1 MGSNKSVT
9 ENKDRANRLVV
20 RGLSVNFNGFVAV
33 DMVDLTVE
41 PGETRVIIGPNGAG
55 KTTLLD
61 LITGKTKPTDGTVE
75 FRGHQLVGKST
86 SEICRKYHVGRKF
99 QGPNVFNELT
109 VEENM
114 QLAMMGND
122 TVASY
127 LFKKNGAEEKKK
139 IDDCLRKV
147 NLYEYKDVMASS
159 LSHGQKQWLEI
170 GMVILQE
177 AQLVVLD
184 EPTAG
189 MTAEETFKTGEM
201 INQNLKDKTLVV
213 IEHDMDFVRQIAET
227 VTVLHQGKILA
238 EGTFDEIE
246 KNPKVIQ
253 VYLKQ
258 ESEIEKEET
267 ICWS

>member
-1 MGSNKSVT
+1 MSNTK
-9 ENKDRANRLVV
+9 ENATIKERTNRLIV
-20 RGLSVNFNGFVAV
+20 RGLCVNFNGFVAV
-33 DMVDLTVE
+33 DNVDLTVE

-61 LITGKTKPTDGTVE
+61 LITGKTKPTAGTVE
-75 FRGHQLVGKST
+75 FRGHHLVGKST
-86 SEICRKYHVGRKF
+86 SDICKKYHVGRKF
-99 QGPNVFNELT
+99 QGPNVFNNLT
-109 VEENM
+109 VEQNM

-122 TVASY
+122 SIVSY
-127 LFKKNGAEEKKK
+127 LFKKKSNEDQKK
-139 IDDCLRKV
+139 IEECLRKV
-147 NLYEYKDVMASS
+147 NLLDYKDIMASA

-201 INQNLKDKTLVV
+201 INKNLKDKTLLV
-213 IEHDMDFVRQIAET
+213 IEHDMDFVRQIAEK

-238 EGTFDEIE
+238 EGTFEEVE
-246 KNPKVIQ
+246 KDPRVIQ

-258 ESEIEKEET
+258 GSEEEKEESV
-267 ICWS
+267 C

>member
-1 MGSNKSVT
+1 MSNISDNT
-9 ENKDRANRLVV
+9 ENEERVNRLIV
-20 RGLSVNFNGFVAV
+20 RGLSVNFSGFVAV
-33 DMVDLTVE
+33 DDVNLTVE

-61 LITGKTKPTDGTVE
+61 LITGKTVPTAGTVT
-75 FRGHQLVGKST
+75 FRGHHLVGKST
-86 SEICRKYHVGRKF
+86 SDICKKYHVGRKF
-99 QGPNVFNELT
+99 QGPNVFDNLT
-109 VEENM
+109 VEQNM
-114 QLAMMGND
+114 QLSMMGND
-122 TVASY
+122 SIFSC
-127 LFKKNGAEEKKK
+127 LFGKISPEDQKK
-139 IDDCLRKV
+139 IDECLEKV
-147 NLYEYKDVMASS
+147 NLLEEKELVAAS

-201 INQNLKDKTLVV
+201 IKKNLKDKTLLV
-213 IEHDMDFVRQIAET
+213 IEHDMDFVRQIAEK

-238 EGTFDEIE
+238 EGSFQEVEQD
-246 KNPKVIQ
+246 PRVIQ

-258 ESEIEKEET
+258 DTGEEET
-267 ICWS
+267 AC

>member
-1 MGSNKSVT
+1 MNGEKVT
-9 ENKDRANRLVV
+9 SEKKERKNQLIV
-20 RGLSVNFNGFVAV
+20 RGLCVNFNGFVAV
-33 DMVDLTVE
+33 DNVDLTVK

-61 LITGKTKPTDGTVE
+61 LITGKTKPTAGTVE
-75 FRGHQLVGKST
+75 FRGHQLIGKST
-86 SEICRKYHVGRKF
+86 SEICKKYHVGRKF
-99 QGPNVFNELT
+99 QGPNVFNNLT

-122 TVASY
+122 TMTSY
-127 LFKKNGAEEKKK
+127 LFKKQGKGEQER
-139 IDDCLRKV
+139 IDECLKKV
-147 NLYEYKDVMASS
+147 NLYEYKDIMASA

-201 INQNLKDKTLVV
+201 INLNLKDKTLVV

-238 EGTFDEIE
+238 EGTFEEVE
-246 KNPKVIQ
+246 KDPRVIQ

-258 ESEIEKEET
+258 ESEIEKEEST
-267 ICWS
+267 C

>member
-1 MGSNKSVT
+1 MSKTNKKT
-9 ENKDRANRLVV
+9 TIKGRTDQLIV
-20 RGLSVNFNGFVAV
+20 RGLSVNFGGFVAV
-33 DMVDLTVE
+33 DEVNLTVE

-61 LITGKTKPTDGTVE
+61 LITGKTKPTAGTVE
-75 FRGHQLVGKST
+75 FRKHHLVGKST
-86 SEICRKYHVGRKF
+86 ADICKKYHVGRKF
-99 QGPNVFNELT
+99 QGPNVFNNLT
-109 VEENM
+109 VEQNM

-122 TVASY
+122 SIASY
-127 LFKKNGAEEKKK
+127 LFKKKSAEEQAR
-139 IDDCLRKV
+139 IDECLKKV
-147 NLYEYKDVMASS
+147 NLLEYKDILASS

-177 AQLVVLD
+177 AKLVVLD

-201 INQNLKDKTLVV
+201 INKNLKDKTLLV
-213 IEHDMDFVRQIAET
+213 IEHDMDFVRQIAEK

-238 EGTFDEIE
+238 EGTFEEVE
-246 KNPKVIQ
+246 KDPRVIQ

-258 ESEIEKEET
+258 DAEEKKEESV
-267 ICWS
+267 C

>member
-1 MGSNKSVT
+1 MTKSKASST
-9 ENKDRANRLVV
+9 IEQKKRENRLIV
-20 RGLSVNFNGFVAV
+20 RGLCVDFNGFIAV
-33 DMVDLTVE
+33 DQVDLTVE

-61 LITGKTKPTDGTVE
+61 LITGKTKPTAGIIE
-75 FRGHQLVGKST
+75 FRGHQLIGKST

-99 QGPNVFNELT
+99 QGPNVFNNLT
-109 VEENM
+109 VEQNM
-114 QLAMMGND
+114 QLAMMGNETQLD
-122 TVASY
+122 Y
-127 LFKKNGAEEKKK
+127 LFKKNRAEEQEK

-147 NLYEYKDVMASS
+147 RLLEYKDMMAAA

-189 MTAEETFKTGEM
+189 MTAEETFQTGEM
-201 INQNLKDKTLVV
+201 INTNLKDKTLIV

-238 EGTFDEIE
+238 EGTFEEVEQD
-246 KNPKVIQ
+246 PRVIQ

-258 ESEIEKEET
+258 ETEEEKEG
-267 ICWS
+267 

>member
-1 MGSNKSVT
+1 MSNSNETTAKK
-9 ENKDRANRLVV
+9 ERENRLIV

-33 DMVDLTVE
+33 DNVDLTVE

-61 LITGKTKPTDGTVE
+61 LITGKTKPTAGTVT
-75 FRGHQLVGKST
+75 FRGHHLVGKST
-86 SEICRKYHVGRKF
+86 SDICKKYHVGRKF
-99 QGPNVFNELT
+99 QGPNVFDNLT
-109 VEENM
+109 VEQNM

-122 TVASY
+122 SIPSC
-127 LFKKNGAEEKKK
+127 LFSKISEEDRKK
-139 IDDCLRKV
+139 IEECLKKV
-147 NLYEYKDVMASS
+147 NLLEDKDIMAAS

-201 INQNLKDKTLVV
+201 IKKNLKEKTLLV
-213 IEHDMDFVRQIAET
+213 IEHDMDFVQQIAER

-238 EGTFDEIE
+238 EGSYEEVE
-246 KNPKVIQ
+246 KDPRVIQ

-258 ESEIEKEET
+258 DLDEEKEEAL
-267 ICWS
+267 C

>member
-1 MGSNKSVT
+1 MSETNTNTAMAKR
-9 ENKDRANRLVV
+9 ENKLIV
-20 RGLSVNFNGFVAV
+20 RGLCVNFNGFVAV
-33 DMVDLTVE
+33 DEVDLTVE

-61 LITGKTKPTDGTVE
+61 LITGKTKPTAGTIE
-75 FRGHQLVGKST
+75 FRGHQLVNKST
-86 SEICRKYHVGRKF
+86 SEICKKYHVGRKF
-99 QGPNVFNELT
+99 QGPNVFNNLT
-109 VEENM
+109 VEQNM

-122 TVASY
+122 SQINY
-127 LFKKNGAEEKKK
+127 LFKKKSAGDEAK
-139 IDDCLRKV
+139 INECLEKV
-147 NLYEYKDVMASS
+147 NLLEYKDIMAAS

-201 INQNLKDKTLVV
+201 INKNLKDKTLLV

-238 EGTFDEIE
+238 EGTFEEVE
-246 KNPKVIQ
+246 KDPRVIQ

-258 ESEIEKEET
+258 DTGEEKEGSS
-267 ICWS
+267 C

>member
-1 MGSNKSVT
+1 MKNKETSLQD
-9 ENKDRANRLVV
+9 EKRENRLIV
-20 RGLSVNFNGFVAV
+20 RGLGVNFNGFVAV
-33 DMVDLTVE
+33 DGVDLTVE

-61 LITGKTKPTDGTVE
+61 LITGKTKPTSGTIE

-86 SEICRKYHVGRKF
+86 YEICRKYHVGRKF
-99 QGPNVFNELT
+99 QGPNVFNNLT
-109 VEENM
+109 VGQNM
-114 QLAMMGND
+114 QLAAMGNRS
-122 TVASY
+122 TIGY
-127 LFKKNGAEEKKK
+127 LSEKNDPEEDKK
-139 IDDCLRKV
+139 IDDCLKKV
-147 NLYEYKDVMASS
+147 NLLEYKDMMAAS

-170 GMVILQE
+170 GMVILQD

-201 INQNLKDKTLVV
+201 INKNLKDRTLIV
-213 IEHDMDFVRQIAET
+213 IEHDMDFVQQIAET

-238 EGTFDEIE
+238 EGTFEEVKHD
-246 KNPKVIQ
+246 PRVIQ

-258 ESEIEKEET
+258 DSDDKEEAV
-267 ICWS
+267 

>member
-1 MGSNKSVT
+1 MNKRM
-9 ENKDRANRLVV
+9 ENNVPEMKARKNKLIV
-20 RGLSVNFNGFVAV
+20 RGLSVNFNGFIAV
-33 DMVDLTVE
+33 DQVDLTVE

-61 LITGKTKPTDGTVE
+61 LITGKTKPTSGTIE

-99 QGPNVFNELT
+99 QGPNVFNNLT
-109 VEENM
+109 VGQNM
-114 QLAMMGND
+114 QLAMMGRD
-122 TVASY
+122 SQMDH
-127 LFKKNGAEEKKK
+127 LFRRKSGEDMDRINE
-139 IDDCLRKV
+139 CLNKV
-147 NLYEYKDVMASS
+147 RLLEYKDIMAAT

-201 INQNLKDKTLVV
+201 INKNLKDKTLLV

-238 EGTFDEIE
+238 EGSFEEVEQD
-246 KNPKVIQ
+246 PRVIQ

-258 ESEIEKEET
+258 DTEKEE
-267 ICWS
+267 